1 MVTDT
6 SCVRQKPHRRANRQ
20 IWAQPST
27 STKVIARLWCQD
39 CCVGNSQSG
48 RWALTSSPTWTDGSV
63 RKRSTRSCG
72 MRPSTTW
79 LDAPSYT
86 TLSTWQTRS
95 AKLSMVRFESVS
107 GSLLNHNKN
116 QMLDIWCLD
125 SLKVYFLK
133 PEKITLFCSEGFEMF
148 SKTMKILTLK
158 IT

>member
-1 MVTDT
+1 MYIHIFIPSLAGEIILLQASVRNQTSLLVFQMVTDT

-20 IWAQPST
+20 MWVQPST
-27 STKVIARLWCQD
+27 STKATARLWCQD
-39 CCVGNSQSG
+39 CCVGNSHSG

-95 AKLSMVRFESVS
+95 AKSSMVRFESVS
-107 GSLLNHNKN
+107 GSLLNHDKN
-116 QMLDIWCLD
+116 
-125 SLKVYFLK
+125 
-133 PEKITLFCSEGFEMF
+133 
-148 SKTMKILTLK
+148 
-158 IT
+158 